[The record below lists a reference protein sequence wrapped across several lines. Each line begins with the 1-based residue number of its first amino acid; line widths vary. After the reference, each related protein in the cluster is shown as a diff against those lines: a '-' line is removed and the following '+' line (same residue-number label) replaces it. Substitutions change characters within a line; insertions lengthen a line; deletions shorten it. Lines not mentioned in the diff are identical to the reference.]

1 LKKITSIRNDPDVM
15 NLLNRLPDETALSLT
30 DKQLTHLKVAVGNGG
45 YRKHKVDFRG
55 TIPMPF
61 CPSRI
66 YFVLLMGRN
75 IRALTRSEKSI
86 TLMTVLFLTSLFF
99 LFSIVFGL
107 LALYILKSALGINIF
122 EGFSLGLWGWLQQIF
137 E

>member
-1 LKKITSIRNDPDVM
+1 
-15 NLLNRLPDETALSLT
+15 
-30 DKQLTHLKVAVGNGG
+30 
-45 YRKHKVDFRG
+45 
-55 TIPMPF
+55 
-61 CPSRI
+61 
-66 YFVLLMGRN
+66 MGRN